1 VNVFNLLKIFRR
13 TNDLAIELALPD
25 WLKIHPVASIEHLQ
39 LKVYESYQRPR
50 PVSLQ
55 VGTGEE

>member
-1 VNVFNLLKIFRR
+1 MG

-25 WLKIHPVASIEHLQ
+25 WLKIHPIASIEHLQ
-39 LKVYESYQRPR
+39 LKVYKSYQRPR
-50 PVSLQ
+50 PVALQ